1 MVKVKGI
8 KMRGKYTAR
17 NIKTGDIYEVISL
30 EIINATNGSD
40 NEKMVLYKKKSMYYV
55 RNYVEFF
62 QKFDRIK
69 PI

>member
-1 MVKVKGI
+1 
-8 KMRGKYTAR
+8 MRGKYTAR

-30 EIINATNGSD
+30 EVINATNGSE
-40 NEKMVLYKKKSMYYV
+40 NQKMVFYKKKSMYYV
-55 RNYVEFF
+55 RDYVEFF